1 MNPVA
6 ENNTPP
12 NNLSDAESP
21 ENQDTVSGAA
31 GAAEES
37 TPVAETTPPV
47 PESLQTDAA
56 TSDESEGEDAPS
68 APPVAT
74 VTTPAPSEDGEASSH
89 EASAEP
95 QTNTDDDDDEDDPSS
110 DVMGDDDGD
119 DATDSDDDDDD
130 DGPDESATGLKR
142 GTLIEGTVQATS
154 PTEILV
160 ELGEHGEG
168 VINSRELERLTSATL
183 ESLHEGATVLT
194 FVLSASN
201 QDGRAV
207 LSISRAL
214 EESDWRDAEAYLN
227 NGDIYDGKVSGY
239 NKGGLIVRFGRLR
252 GFVPASQ
259 IANERRDR
267 AKGGSPEERWGEM
280 LGEPI
285 YVKVVEL
292 KRSRNRL
299 ILSEQAASREVRE
312 KKKTE
317 LLEELSVGQVRQ
329 GRVTSLTEFGAFVD
343 LGGAD
348 GLVHL
353 TELSWT
359 HVTHP
364 GEVVQVGQEVEVE
377 VISVDVS
384 DRRIGLSMRRLGDDP
399 WDDIADQYERG
410 QLIQATVT
418 KLTKFGAFARL
429 VEHPEIEGLIHVSEL
444 SEHRVRHPREVVSK
458 GDVLT
463 LRIIKIEKEQRR
475 LGLSLKQVD
484 SPEFMDFDWRM
495 TDDQ

>member
-1 MNPVA
+1 MSPVA
-6 ENNTPP
+6 ANEIPQSENPEEEAE
-12 NNLSDAESP
+12 NLAPDANE
-21 ENQDTVSGAA
+21 
-31 GAAEES
+31 
-37 TPVAETTPPV
+37 
-47 PESLQTDAA
+47 
-56 TSDESEGEDAPS
+56 AP
-68 APPVAT
+68 
-74 VTTPAPSEDGEASSH
+74 TTPASEPVADASVSEAPEAETSSENTEAPPAPVNSDDDSATAAEATEDTSADGGDED
-89 EASAEP
+89 EIDEYEE
-95 QTNTDDDDDEDDPSS
+95 DDDEDDSES
-110 DVMGDDDGD
+110 AV
-119 DATDSDDDDDD
+119 
-130 DGPDESATGLKR
+130 DESASGLKR
-142 GTLIEGTVQATS
+142 GSLADGVVLKTS

-160 ELGEHGEG
+160 DLGEHGEG

-183 ESLHEGATVLT
+183 ETLVEGSKILTYVLN
-194 FVLSASN
+194 ASN
-201 QDGRAV
+201 ADGKAV

-214 EESDWRDAEAYLN
+214 EESDWRTAEEYLESA
-227 NGDIYDGKVSGY
+227 DIYDGKVSGY

-259 IANERRDR
+259 ISSERRDR
-267 AKGGSPEERWGEM
+267 AKGNSPEERWGTM

-285 YVKVVEL
+285 HAKVVEL

-299 ILSEQAASREVRE
+299 ILSEQAAMREMRE
-312 KKKTE
+312 KKKSE
-317 LLEELSVGQVRQ
+317 LLDSLQVGQIRK
-329 GRVTSLTEFGAFVD
+329 GYVTSLTEFGAFVD

-364 GEVVQVGQEVEVE
+364 SEVVQIGQEVEVE
-377 VISVDVS
+377 VISVDIK
-384 DRRIGLSMRRLGDDP
+384 DRRIGLSMRRLGHDP
-399 WDDIADQYERG
+399 WDEIASQYERG
-410 QLIQATVT
+410 QLIQASVT

-429 VEHPEIEGLIHVSEL
+429 VEHPEIEGLVHVSEL

-463 LRIIKIEKEQRR
+463 LRIIKIDKEQRR

-495 TDDQ
+495 TDDN